1 MREHLLGYLCNAL
14 DPAEHDLVEQR
25 LAQDAQLRNDLEAID
40 RALQLVRA
48 DRALHDPPSGLSQ
61 RTCDFVF
68 RQALVAT
75 AVEGRPAATAGTV
88 SLSPRPVGYAPG
100 RWSMA
105 DAIVAAGICCA
116 AAMLIIPAVSNSR
129 YEANLNQCANN
140 LRDLGVSLT
149 SYSDQHDG
157 YFPEVPTRGNQAV
170 AGIYASKL
178 HDGQYLTDENSVICP
193 ASSLAVRKGAFH
205 IPSLDD
211 LSNASGENLTTLQRQ
226 VGGSYGY
233 NLGYEADGKY
243 HTTKNLRRPNFAMM
257 ADSPGCELTRHISS
271 NHAGSGQNVLFE
283 DGHVKLLH
291 NGRDNGQSDDI
302 FVNEQGTVAAGT
314 HQNDAVIGPSAAHP
328 VLWPLRT
335 NPDTDR

>member
-14 DPAEHDLVEQR
+14 EPAEHELVEQN
-25 LAQDAQLRNDLEAID
+25 LGQDAQLRIELEAID
-40 RALQLVRA
+40 RTLQLVRT
-48 DRALHDPPSGLSQ
+48 DRAFYDPPSGLAQ
-61 RTCDFVF
+61 RTCEFVF
-68 RQALVAT
+68 RQTLVTAALEA
-75 AVEGRPAATAGTV
+75 RPAATAASV
-88 SLSPRPVGYAPG
+88 SLSPRPVGYAPS

-116 AAMLIIPAVSNSR
+116 AAMLIIPAVNNSR
-129 YEANLNQCANN
+129 YEAHLNQCADN
-140 LRDLGVSLT
+140 LRELGVSLT
-149 SYSDQHDG
+149 SYSDKNNG

-178 HDGQYLTDENSVICP
+178 RDGKYLTDESRVICP
-193 ASSLAVRKGAFH
+193 GSPLAARKGPFH
-205 IPSLDD
+205 IPSLDEID
-211 LSNASGENLTTLQRQ
+211 NASGEQLTALQRQ
-226 VGGSYGY
+226 AGGSYGY

-243 HTTKNLRRPNFAMM
+243 HPTKNLRRQNFAIM

-271 NHAGSGQNVLFE
+271 NHGGGGQNVLFE

-302 FVNEQGTVAAGT
+302 FVNEQGTVAAGN

-335 NPDTDR
+335 NPDTDQ